1 MEMGVSKKS
10 KYYFFLYT
18 YHGYFLEELRLDR
31 DYWLNLTSQKMK
43 FSMKE
48 KCPNT
53 EFFWSISSCIQSEY
67 REIRT
72 RINSVFGQ
80 LSRSVFCHAV
90 SGFSHPK

>member
-31 DYWLNLTSQKMK
+31 DYRLNLTAQKMK

-53 EFFWSISSCIQSEY
+53 EFFLVRFFLYSVRIQEK
-67 REIRT
+67 T
-72 RINSVFGQ
+72 DQNKLRIWTTFTQ
-80 LSRSVFCHAV
+80 
-90 SGFSHPK
+90 